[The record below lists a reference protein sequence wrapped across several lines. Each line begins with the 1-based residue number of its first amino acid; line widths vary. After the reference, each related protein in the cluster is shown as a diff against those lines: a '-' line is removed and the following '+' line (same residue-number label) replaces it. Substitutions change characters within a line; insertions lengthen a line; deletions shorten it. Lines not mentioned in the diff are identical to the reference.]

1 MDIGNLG
8 IALVLEDD
16 GAVESRMTLAR
27 LAAELDTAFLA
38 IIVYVAD
45 PERALRLALEAYCQL
60 HPETYRD
67 VPLERRESGTS
78 ARAACWR
85 TASTPLSRASGSP
98 QTAWSIVSFRPERR
112 VALYLHGTD
121 SRVDVRNNE
130 SMRNIPAVDGTASG
144 VASTC

>member
-60 HPETYRD
+60 HPEAEAAQPLFESHAPPVLIDPFGNCWALARHQKRD
-67 VPLERRESGTS
+67 EL
-78 ARAACWR
+78 
-85 TASTPLSRASGSP
+85 L
-98 QTAWSIVSFRPERR
+98 
-112 VALYLHGTD
+112 
-121 SRVDVRNNE
+121 
-130 SMRNIPAVDGTASG
+130 
-144 VASTC
+144 